1 MLFFNTHTHF
11 SKHPG
16 TEILQGHENEPT
28 THFHS
33 LGIHPWES
41 AHFSLIHEQ
50 LIQNGIG
57 NPNCLS
63 IGEVGLD
70 GLKGPAMEI
79 QKAAFIAQINIS
91 EEYDM
96 PVIIHCVKAWNELL
110 TLKRILKPQQKWIFH
125 GFAKF
130 GILPSVIQE
139 KMMISIGS
147 AIIHH
152 PKAQEICHLVPN
164 ELLLI
169 ETDDSSISI
178 QEVYERIAELKEIS
192 LQDLTEIVEQNFKNT
207 FQKWHIG

>member
-1 MLFFNTHTHF
+1 MFFFNTHTHF
-11 SKHPG
+11 SKHPS
-16 TEILQGHENEPT
+16 TEILQGHENEPS

-57 NPNCLS
+57 NPKCLS
-63 IGEVGLD
+63 IGEIGLD

-110 TLKRILKPQQKWIFH
+110 TLKRILKPQQKWVFH

-130 GILPSVIQE
+130 GILPAVIQE
-139 KMMISIGS
+139 KMMISLGS
-147 AIIHH
+147 AIILH
-152 PKAQEICHLVPN
+152 PKAPEICHLVPN

-178 QEVYERIAELKEIS
+178 EEVYERVAELKEIS
-192 LQDLTEIVEQNFKNT
+192 LQDLTTIVEQNFKNT